1 MPKRFLSR
9 GELPSQRSGEDH
21 HGQHIVESLE
31 DSDEDFILDL
41 SQQIVGATTKKRR
54 KYGWAV
60 ENVPNPDIVISG
72 SSAGAL
78 SAEALSALVADVRE
92 VEEKNILYTVLGD
105 SNVDMLPS
113 EYTASKLVS
122 YYGTSNLN
130 LNLTFKLWDQCDDNE
145 VTVAELL
152 SYMIEA
158 TTSSRCIVY
167 SYRT

>member
-1 MPKRFLSR
+1 MR
-9 GELPSQRSGEDH
+9 PSTRN
-21 HGQHIVESLE
+21 SLTTTT
-31 DSDEDFILDL
+31 SCTCRTTR
-41 SQQIVGATTKKRR
+41 ATTTPR
-54 KYGWAV
+54 WAV